1 LKSRKIGEHVWA
13 SRNLRRK
20 ENMARAQDLAAGAD
34 HTDQSFGVTIC
45 IYVAIAL
52 ER

>member
-1 LKSRKIGEHVWA
+1 MV
-13 SRNLRRK
+13 
-20 ENMARAQDLAAGAD
+20 RAQDLAAGAVLM
-34 HTDQSFGVTIC
+34 DQSFGVTIC